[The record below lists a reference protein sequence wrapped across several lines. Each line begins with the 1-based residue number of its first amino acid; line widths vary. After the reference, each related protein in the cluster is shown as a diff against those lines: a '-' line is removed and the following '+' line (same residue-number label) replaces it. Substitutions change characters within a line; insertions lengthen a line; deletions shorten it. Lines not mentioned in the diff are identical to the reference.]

1 MSKIKLFNTLVFFKQ
16 NNDAFPRMRTD
27 SAMSQM
33 LGLADKYLQTVII
46 IMPNDVKENGLLM
59 NEKIEILS
67 RKIETIRIKWKI
79 QNSKIK
85 YLK

>member
-1 MSKIKLFNTLVFFKQ
+1 MT
-16 NNDAFPRMRTD
+16 
-27 SAMSQM
+27 QM
-33 LGLADKYLQTVII
+33 LELADKYLQTII
-46 IMPNDVKENGLLM
+46 RIMPNDIKENGLLM

-67 RKIETIRIKWKI
+67 RKIETIRIKWKT